1 MKRLGILAVAMLCL
15 AASAAFGQSADKYP
29 SKPIKIVVP
38 YGPGGATDIVARILA
53 DQLSKSLGQSVYV
66 ENKPG
71 AFGMIAI
78 EDMVHSPA
86 DGYTLVLQSVSSA
99 VINGLVYRK
108 LPFDPRNGFAPIA
121 EIAESPTLL
130 VIDADLPA
138 ATLQEFIALAKQNP
152 GKFNFGSTGAGGSVH
167 LAGVLFEA
175 KTGTTLVHIP
185 FHGAGPAVAA
195 LVAGET
201 QMEIGS
207 VSAFLPFIRAGK
219 LRALCVNSEQRIELL
234 PDVPTAEQAGLPGYI
249 LPDWYGMFAP
259 RGTPAAVVARL
270 EHAISKIV
278 AKPQMR
284 QRLADLAMSPVSKS
298 SAEFATFWNG
308 QFDFWTPIVKAA
320 GVTLD

>member
-1 MKRLGILAVAMLCL
+1 VSSFTRL
-15 AASAAFGQSADKYP
+15 AAALTFVFIANGSCSADDFYP
-29 SKPIKIVVP
+29 THPIRLVVP
-38 YGPGGATDIVARILA
+38 FVPGGAVDLVGRLAAQYLTDE
-53 DQLSKSLGQSVYV
+53 LGQQVFVDNRS
-66 ENKPG
+66 G
-71 AFGMIAI
+71 AGGAVGSAFVANA
-78 EDMVHSPA
+78 PA
-86 DGYTLVLQSVSSA
+86 DGYTLVLHSVSSA

-130 VIDADLPA
+130 VINADLPA
-138 ATLQEFIALAKQNP
+138 TTLQEFIALAKQNP

-167 LAGVLFEA
+167 LAGVLFET

-207 VSAFLPFIRAGK
+207 VSAFLPFIRAGE
-219 LRALCVNSEQRIELL
+219 LRALSVNSEQRIELL

>member
-1 MKRLGILAVAMLCL
+1 
-15 AASAAFGQSADKYP
+15 
-29 SKPIKIVVP
+29 VVP
-38 YGPGGATDIVARILA
+38 FVPGGAVDLVGRLAAQYLTDE
-53 DQLSKSLGQSVYV
+53 LGQQVFVDNRS
-66 ENKPG
+66 G
-71 AFGMIAI
+71 AGGAVGSAFVANA
-78 EDMVHSPA
+78 PA

-108 LPFDPRNGFAPIA
+108 LPFDPRTGFAPIA

-130 VIDADLPA
+130 VINADLPA
-138 ATLQEFIALAKQNP
+138 TTLQEFIALAKQNP

-167 LAGVLFEA
+167 LAGVLFET